1 MRKIFLFFLLS
12 EALVAYAQT
21 LQPTENEALLNVT
34 VTNFKNVPRKNETI
48 IFEGIKTKKIFS
60 GISNSI
66 GKFSILIPKGDTY
79 NIKIKNF
86 GDNVDY
92 NKVEIPNKP
101 GKMTSNITVQM
112 ELPKTYTLKN
122 VFFDTGKATLK
133 NESFKA
139 LNDLVE
145 VMKIKNT
152 MFIEIAGHT
161 DNVGSPES
169 NIKLSGDRANAV
181 RNYLLQKGVQSARVT
196 AKGYGDTQPVEDN
209 STETGKQ
216 KNRRTEVRIISE

>member
-1 MRKIFLFFLLS
+1 MKKFTTIIFLLCAFATQS
-12 EALVAYAQT
+12 QN
-21 LQPTENEALLNVT
+21 LQPTDNEALLNVT

-60 GISNSI
+60 GISNPA

-101 GKMTSNITVQM
+101 GKITSNIGVQM

-122 VFFDTGKATLK
+122 V
-133 NESFKA
+133 
-139 LNDLVE
+139 
-145 VMKIKNT
+145 
-152 MFIEIAGHT
+152 
-161 DNVGSPES
+161 
-169 NIKLSGDRANAV
+169 
-181 RNYLLQKGVQSARVT
+181 
-196 AKGYGDTQPVEDN
+196 
-209 STETGKQ
+209 
-216 KNRRTEVRIISE
+216 